1 MKITE
6 KIPTFSLKTTV
17 FENKNVPQLT
27 EKPDG
32 SFNFQQNGNVWTA
45 EIKKSDYLSNG
56 NLKIGLPQISNSS
69 SVIMQKASG
78 NQYYFLGNIF
88 IDEPIK
94 NKVLPSKI
102 GIIWDVSLSG
112 ERRNHPKEMELL
124 QTYFNKNQ
132 NVTAKLALLNNT
144 FEEDKIFEIK
154 NGNWEALKIYLSNI
168 NYDGGTDFGTFKDF
182 GNVQEY
188 FLFSDGLSSFGD
200 LKFSLS
206 RPVFGITSSSSANF
220 GQMKFISL
228 KTGGDVLNI
237 LENPSSEVEKLFS
250 ENLKFLGIKENP
262 NVDETHPKLTSAV
275 QNNFSV
281 SGISKTSK
289 NTITLLFGYGN
300 TPTLEKQ
307 LTLNADENLTEN
319 WDISKFWAQKKTA
332 ELELFPNQNKEE
344 LTNIG
349 KQFGI
354 VTQNT
359 SLMVLENVS
368 DYVQYEITP
377 PTELLSEYN
386 QLMKTNQNLKEQ
398 RLNNLMEK
406 AETMTENLKKW
417 WLTDFKKVKQYPKPK
432 AINNSRRDTVSMR
445 EIEEVVVMGIQS
457 NSRSQRTTQSVA
469 AEVVSETLNG
479 RVAGLEFSTSK
490 SDDASNYTPSKG
502 KITTINVK
510 SDEVYM
516 KLFENLNS
524 AEAIYKQYLKQRK
537 EFEGTPTYYFDISKL
552 LYQKGNPKLG
562 LRVLSSIADLDLENE
577 ELYKLLGYKL
587 KEAKVYDKELWI
599 FGKVLE
605 WRPFDPQSF
614 RDYALALEDNGKN
627 QKALDTL
634 YQIFSKTYAQEMA
647 NRDNGIEE
655 TLIMELNE
663 MISRNK
669 KLDISKI
676 NKKLIADL
684 PVDIRVALNW
694 NKDNTDIDLWVT
706 DPNGEKCMYSHNST
720 AIGGRLSNDFTG
732 GFGPEQFLLK
742 KAIKGKYQIETNF
755 FGENQVS
762 ISGPTA
768 LMAEIFINYA
778 SGKQERQIVVF
789 QKSKL
794 SREGNGD
801 GVLIGEFEF

>member
-1 MKITE
+1 MKIQILILFFFSFLLSAQLPTLEISDSKGKFNKDSKVFLDNMNIDVKISGNISTTTMTMVFKNDYHRILEGSLTFPLPEGVTVSNYAIDINGKLRNAVPVEKERAKEVFETIEKRRVDPGILEKLEGNNFRTRIYPIPSNGSRTIQITYNQELKTEKQNAYYFLPMKITE

-32 SFNFQQNGNVWTA
+32 SFNLQQNGNIWTA

-69 SVIMQKASG
+69 SVIMQKAGG

-88 IDEPIK
+88 IDEPAK
-94 NKVLPSKI
+94 TKALPTKI

-457 NSRSQRTTQSVA
+457 NSR
-469 AEVVSETLNG
+469 
-479 RVAGLEFSTSK
+479 
-490 SDDASNYTPSKG
+490 
-502 KITTINVK
+502 
-510 SDEVYM
+510 
-516 KLFENLNS
+516 
-524 AEAIYKQYLKQRK
+524 
-537 EFEGTPTYYFDISKL
+537 
-552 LYQKGNPKLG
+552 
-562 LRVLSSIADLDLENE
+562 
-577 ELYKLLGYKL
+577 
-587 KEAKVYDKELWI
+587 
-599 FGKVLE
+599 
-605 WRPFDPQSF
+605 
-614 RDYALALEDNGKN
+614 
-627 QKALDTL
+627 
-634 YQIFSKTYAQEMA
+634 
-647 NRDNGIEE
+647 
-655 TLIMELNE
+655 
-663 MISRNK
+663 
-669 KLDISKI
+669 
-676 NKKLIADL
+676 
-684 PVDIRVALNW
+684 
-694 NKDNTDIDLWVT
+694 
-706 DPNGEKCMYSHNST
+706 
-720 AIGGRLSNDFTG
+720 
-732 GFGPEQFLLK
+732 
-742 KAIKGKYQIETNF
+742 
-755 FGENQVS
+755 
-762 ISGPTA
+762 
-768 LMAEIFINYA
+768 
-778 SGKQERQIVVF
+778 
-789 QKSKL
+789 
-794 SREGNGD
+794 
-801 GVLIGEFEF
+801 